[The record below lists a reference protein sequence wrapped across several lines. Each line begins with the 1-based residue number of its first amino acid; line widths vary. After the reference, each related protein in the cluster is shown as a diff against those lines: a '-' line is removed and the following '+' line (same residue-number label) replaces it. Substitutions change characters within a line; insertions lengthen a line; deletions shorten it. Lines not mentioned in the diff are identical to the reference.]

1 MGPNPSEPWPPY
13 GPPPAFFPSP
23 WDQGHPFWSGPPEW
37 GTGFMPGRPQPGFR
51 PGFVQGV
58 PPTGVEPTGSLCVPP
73 PQLEHFSEPYRCRV
87 LPGSEGSPP
96 SLERETLG
104 NPEVY
109 PGHTQW
115 DTSSDPMGLVLQE
128 STVVE
133 ARSGSRSYQWEVS
146 PIDCPGR
153 KTSDRRSASTGG
165 PNHWTGSTRD
175 LSGDTGGPNESGSR
189 STYGGQFSKGLSTQG
204 HAFGETGPVVAWF
217 VPPPPPQTS
226 SVQGT
231 REATGVPSVPGSV
244 GSGLDSGCHLGGLPP
259 LPLSHPALQKEALGR
274 APRRSSPA

>member
-1 MGPNPSEPWPPY
+1 
-13 GPPPAFFPSP
+13 
-23 WDQGHPFWSGPPEW
+23 
-37 GTGFMPGRPQPGFR
+37 MPGRPQPGFR

-128 STVVE
+128 S
-133 ARSGSRSYQWEVS
+133 R
-146 PIDCPGR
+146 
-153 KTSDRRSASTGG
+153 GG
-165 PNHWTGSTRD
+165 PRLGPLQEGCSTDREED
-175 LSGDTGGPNESGSR
+175 PTDSGPDR
-189 STYGGQFSKGLSTQG
+189 G
-204 HAFGETGPVVAWF
+204 HH
-217 VPPPPPQTS
+217 QL
-226 SVQGT
+226 GT
-231 REATGVPSVPGSV
+231 RPDGDYYQSPDLHYHPHP
-244 GSGLDSGCHLGGLPP
+244 DSGQEGPQGD
-259 LPLSHPALQKEALGR
+259 QED
-274 APRRSSPA
+274 